1 MKYDK
6 RASIS
11 CDFCDAVDYQLL
23 YTEEAGMPEVCPF
36 CSQPLEDVRVFEK
49 DEFEELED
57 YIKEFNIEE
66 ED

>member
-6 RASIS
+6 RATIS
-11 CDFCDAVDYQLL
+11 SDSCDAVDFQIY
-23 YTEEAGMPEVCPF
+23 YTEDAGMPETCPF
-36 CSQPLEDVRVFEK
+36 CSEPLEDIRILEK

-66 ED
+66 DD